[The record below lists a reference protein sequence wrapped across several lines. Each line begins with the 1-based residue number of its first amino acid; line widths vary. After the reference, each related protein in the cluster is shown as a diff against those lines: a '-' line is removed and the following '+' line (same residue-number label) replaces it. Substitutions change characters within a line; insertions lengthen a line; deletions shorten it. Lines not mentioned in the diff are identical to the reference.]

1 MESKDYEGAIHVF
14 ERARTQMQHQTSQSL
29 SVVSLVSLL
38 MAPLSCIQFALSFA
52 DIRVEI

>member
-38 MAPLSCIQFALSFA
+38 MAPL
-52 DIRVEI
+52 